1 MDIRKLA
8 VAMAI
13 GGASLGAGFSLASA
27 QEAPSTT
34 TPPSTTSPNSGAPG
48 QPDQDDGTAPERD
61 RRNCDKDGDGVP
73 DNEGSDTGATETGFF
88 RT

>member
-1 MDIRKLA
+1 MEIRKLV

-13 GGASLGAGFSLASA
+13 AGASLGAGFGLANA
-27 QEAPSTT
+27 QTDGPSTT
-34 TPPSTTSPNSGAPG
+34 APPSTEAPAT
-48 QPDQDDGTAPERD
+48 PDDDRTAPDRD

>member
-27 QEAPSTT
+27 QESPSTT
-34 TPPSTTSPNSGAPG
+34 TPPSTTSPDSGAPA
-48 QPDQDDGTAPERD
+48 QPDGDGTAPERD
-61 RRNCDKDGDGVP
+61 GRNCDKDGDGVP
-73 DNEGSDTGATETGFF
+73 DNQGSDTGASEAGFF
-88 RT
+88 QS

>member
-27 QEAPSTT
+27 QESPSTT
-34 TPPSTTSPNSGAPG
+34 TPPSTTAPNREAPDG
-48 QPDQDDGTAPERD
+48 NGTAPRD
-61 RRNCDKDGDGVP
+61 GRNCDKDGDGVP
-73 DNEGSDTGATETGFF
+73 DNRGRDTGAAEAGFF
-88 RT
+88 RS

>member
-27 QEAPSTT
+27 QTEAPSTT
-34 TPPSTTSPNSGAPG
+34 APPSTEAPA
-48 QPDQDDGTAPERD
+48 QPDAERD
-61 RRNCDKDGDGVP
+61 GRNCDKDGDGVP
-73 DNEGSDTGATETGFF
+73 DNQQGEGSSATETGFF
-88 RT
+88 RS